1 MKKSRILL
9 LVGLCGFGCYYYLS
23 QSKKVDEVVTASN
36 DIIVVDGV
44 DRAVVSDVTAP
55 KMRKFLHNKLWRDKG
70 PIRMEK
76 TGSIVHVTILDDE
89 QYNHQL
95 GLKLMEEAD
104 EVHRATTKE
113 DLISEIGDVLEVLD
127 AIIKL
132 HDLSRDEIIADQT
145 AKREERGGLYER
157 QFVTMTESIPGTF
170 LDEYCSKDPDKY
182 KEILD

>member
-1 MKKSRILL
+1 M
-9 LVGLCGFGCYYYLS
+9 
-23 QSKKVDEVVTASN
+23 
-36 DIIVVDGV
+36 
-44 DRAVVSDVTAP
+44 
-55 KMRKFLHNKLWRDKG
+55 
-70 PIRMEK
+70 
-76 TGSIVHVTILDDE
+76 TILDDE

>member
-1 MKKSRILL
+1 MKKSTILL
-9 LVGLCGFGCYYYLS
+9 LVSLCGLGCYYYFS
-23 QSKKVDEVVTASN
+23 ESAKSCEVVAVSKEADVVN
-36 DIIVVDGV
+36 DN
-44 DRAVVSDVTAP
+44 TTP
-55 KMRKFLHNKLWRDKG
+55 KMRKFMHNKLWRDTG
-70 PIRMEK
+70 PARMEA

-104 EVHRATTKE
+104 EVHRATTKKE
-113 DLISEIGDVLEVLD
+113 LISEIGDVLEVLD

-132 HDLSRDEIIADQT
+132 HDLSRDEIVADQT

-170 LDEYCSKDPDKY
+170 LDKYCSKDPDKY